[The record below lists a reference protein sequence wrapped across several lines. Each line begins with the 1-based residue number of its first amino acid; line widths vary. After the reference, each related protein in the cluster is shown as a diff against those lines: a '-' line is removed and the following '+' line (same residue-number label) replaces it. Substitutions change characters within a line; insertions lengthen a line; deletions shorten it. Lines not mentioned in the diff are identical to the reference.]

1 MKCIFNPTTGKP
13 LAYVHYDE
21 DLEAMM
27 KNWPTADSISVE
39 AAPPKDEYY
48 KYSVDLTTRQLVKS
62 E

>member
-1 MKCIFNPTTGKP
+1 MKCIFNPTTGIP

-27 KNWPTADSISVE
+27 KNWPTADVIDVE
-39 AAPPKDEYY
+39 IDPPKKEFY
-48 KYSVDLTTRQLVKS
+48 KYFVDLNTRSLVKS